1 MRIVTILAASAAIF
15 LGASAASAQT
25 APEDTNGSTFRGFRA
40 EGNIGWDKFQSQG
53 TNNEKLGYGGQA
65 GFDGVI
71 ADKVVVGPEV
81 SYWHPNKGRTVNSTL
96 FAGGRSRLDQRSGDE
111 WGAAVRVG
119 VLAAPNLLVYGK
131 GGYAS
136 NYQVQTVT
144 VTTPTGVIG
153 TRDRDHVSGYQVGGG
168 LEYTLGGR
176 FAGLGS
182 GAYVSAQYV
191 YSNYD
196 NNTSRQRAMA
206 GFGIRFK

>member
-1 MRIVTILAASAAIF
+1 MRLASIVLASAAMF
-15 LGASAASAQT
+15 MGAQAASAQST
-25 APEDTNGSTFRGFRA
+25 TFRGFRA

-71 ADKVVVGPEV
+71 ADTVVVGPEV
-81 SYWHPNKGRTVNSTL
+81 SYWHPNKSRTENSTISANGSL
-96 FAGGRSRLDQRSGDE
+96 VDQRSGDE
-111 WGAAVRVG
+111 WGAGVRAG
-119 VLAAPNLLVYGK
+119 FLPTPNLLVYGK
-131 GGYAS
+131 GGYVS
-136 NYQVQTVT
+136 NYQTRT
-144 VTTPTGVIG
+144 VTTPRNVT
-153 TRDRDHVSGYQVGGG
+153 TFDRGHTDGYQVGGG

-182 GAYVSAQYV
+182 GAYLSAQYV

-196 NNTSRQRAMA
+196 NDTSRQRAMA